1 MSHIKDFLKGIV
13 IGVANII
20 PGVSGGTMAL
30 VLGIYERLIEAI
42 NNISFETVKAPLG
55 LLRFNRAGREAFIS
69 EAKKIDA
76 WFLARIGAGAVV
88 AIIALAKVMTF
99 LLTTW
104 HDPTYGFFFGLVL
117 VSTAVPW
124 MLMKK
129 KGIGAIMI
137 VVFSAALLIGINHF
151 FSGEKLVEK
160 TRVKQELALEKEKIS
175 SPDTVLTNDFD
186 AKKILIMFIMGAL
199 AISAMILPGISG
211 SFILLIMGGYFDV
224 LRAIAVRDIPVLGSF
239 ALGCG
244 IGLILFSRLLE
255 LLLQKW
261 HNGTMA
267 FLVGLVLGSLW
278 VIWPF
283 KTTVQ
288 VGSETVYV
296 NNQIPAAL
304 GTNELYT
311 VAACAVGAAIVFLL
325 ILVERKQNREP

>member
-1 MSHIKDFLKGIV
+1 
-13 IGVANII
+13 
-20 PGVSGGTMAL
+20 
-30 VLGIYERLIEAI
+30 
-42 NNISFETVKAPLG
+42 
-55 LLRFNRAGREAFIS
+55 
-69 EAKKIDA
+69 
-76 WFLARIGAGAVV
+76 
-88 AIIALAKVMTF
+88 
-99 LLTTW
+99 
-104 HDPTYGFFFGLVL
+104 
-117 VSTAVPW
+117 
-124 MLMKK
+124 
-129 KGIGAIMI
+129 
-137 VVFSAALLIGINHF
+137 
-151 FSGEKLVEK
+151 
-160 TRVKQELALEKEKIS
+160 
-175 SPDTVLTNDFD
+175 
-186 AKKILIMFIMGAL
+186 MFIMGAL

-296 NNQIPAAL
+296 NNQIPAAF